1 MSFSKNIRNS
11 TKTSATRP
19 RAILM
24 FFEKLTRYPN
34 CTRKHPITYTN
45 FLFDIFYSC
54 LVSKIYLSSR
64 NRGFIIILAGRTW
77 RRVVVEN
84 WDKNRQKMLC
94 QHLGFEETADN
105 KIVTNLLGSNQ
116 DIATGDLICYNTI
129 QPSGT
134 SCCIHLQPSKSPL
147 NPTSQIPLVQCKC
160 ILDLRVA
167 DSKHFGEQ
175 RRMHRISYLNYNVV
189 CFPELSTMYLV
200 RRDYCV
206 TPGEMT
212 QFGVPKTM
220 HY

>member
-1 MSFSKNIRNS
+1 VSREFLRNSDRSTVSFSKNIRNS
-11 TKTSATRP
+11 TRTSGTRP

-45 FLFDIFYSC
+45 FLFDLFYSC

-64 NRGFIIILAGRTW
+64 NTGYIIIHDGSTW

-105 KIVTNLLGSNQ
+105 RIVTNLLGRNQ
-116 DIATGDLICYNTI
+116 PIATGDLICYNTM

-160 ILDLRVA
+160 ILTRLTCSRL
-167 DSKHFGEQ
+167 K
-175 RRMHRISYLNYNVV
+175 ISVSNAV
-189 CFPELSTMYLV
+189 CTEF
-200 RRDYCV
+200 
-206 TPGEMT
+206 
-212 QFGVPKTM
+212 
-220 HY
+220 HI